1 MRNKRQKLDGWIIA
15 IMVWSAFLH
24 LYQIG
29 NSGSNVYYTAA
40 AKSMA
45 ASWKAFFFAA
55 LDPEGFIT
63 VDKPPVALWL
73 QALSVKVFGISDFS
87 VLLPEALAGIASTWM
102 MYVIVKPW
110 AGRAA
115 ARWASF
121 IFSCTPVFV
130 AVARTNNIDAV
141 LVFTLLVA
149 VWMLMKAVMTKR
161 LAWLLGS
168 FAVVG
173 VGFNMKML
181 QAYMVLP
188 AFYLFYW
195 LAVKTSWKKR
205 IGHLVVATVALL
217 SVSLSY
223 AAAVALIPAD
233 KRPYI
238 GGSQTNSVLELA
250 LGYNGIERLTGEAGP
265 GGGKIGA
272 DFNRGERPSINI
284 GTVNGMPSPPS
295 SETDGAFRALPPTGG
310 MPPTAEGKQEG
321 PSGTLDG
328 GMGGIGRGEIG
339 DPGIFRLFRLPLAG
353 QASWL
358 LPFVIVVAVGW
369 AIDVWRR
376 RQMTAIHRFLLFWFA
391 WLGPMVVFFS
401 IAGFYHRYYLSM
413 LAPAIAVLVGAG
425 GKMLASFGTGE
436 RRMAWLFP
444 TALLATYAFDIW
456 IAWQYNHSLSTV
468 WPMATG
474 FYGLAIVCLWLAM
487 EGRERWRRIVYVFG
501 MLGMLALPAYWS
513 LTPVLYGT
521 NSTIPYAGPDL
532 RREGGAMPTAGMPAG
547 QDGRW
552 RQGQNTVR
560 SDEGIEHRDNHSLA
574 ALVAYLEQHAGKATY
589 LAATIRATEAAEM
602 MLHTDRAVMAMGGF
616 GGTDPVLTP
625 AKLEKMIENGE
636 VKYFLLSG
644 EGRGNNELVQ
654 WIKTHCQEVPS
665 SQWGG
670 AQSET
675 FGGMGRGE
683 MTLYVY
689 NG

>member
-1 MRNKRQKLDGWIIA
+1 MKNIKWKWDGWITA
-15 IMVWSAFLH
+15 IMAWSAFLH
-24 LYQIG
+24 FYQMG

-63 VDKPPVALWL
+63 VDKPPAALWL
-73 QALSVKVFGISDFS
+73 QALSVKVFGVSDFS
-87 VLLPEALAGIASTWM
+87 VLLPEALAGVASTWM

-110 AGRAA
+110 AGRIA

-161 LAWLLGS
+161 LAWLIGS

-195 LAVKTSWKKR
+195 LAAKTSWKKR
-205 IGHLVVATVALL
+205 TGHLAMATVVLL
-217 SVSLSY
+217 AVSLSY
-223 AAAVALIPAD
+223 AGAVALIPAD

-238 GGSQTNSVLELA
+238 GGSKTNSVLELA

-265 GGGKIGA
+265 GGRMGT
-272 DFNRGERPSINI
+272 DFNGRERLTETSGITAPSND
-284 GTVNGMPSPPS
+284 GDNGAFPSEGAPPS
-295 SETDGAFRALPPTGG
+295 MSGAPGAPPSAPG
-310 MPPTAEGKQEG
+310 
-321 PSGTLDG
+321 G

-339 DPGIFRLFRLPLAG
+339 DPGVFRLFQLPLAG

-358 LPFVIVVAVGW
+358 LPFVMVVAVGW
-369 AIDVWRR
+369 MADVWRR
-376 RQMTAIHRFLLFWFA
+376 RQITLFHRFLLFWLA
-391 WLGPMVVFFS
+391 WLGPMMVFFS

-436 RRMAWLFP
+436 RRMSWLFP

-456 IAWQYNHSLSTV
+456 IAWQYNHSLSAV
-468 WPMATG
+468 WPMAVG

-487 EGRERWRRIVYVFG
+487 EGRERWQRIVYAAALFG
-501 MLGMLALPAYWS
+501 LLVLPAYWS

-532 RREGGAMPTAGMPAG
+532 RREGGAMLTAAMPAG

-552 RQGQNTVR
+552 RQGQRDVH
-560 SDEGIEHRDNHSLA
+560 SDEGTELGGRHSLA
-574 ALVAYLEQHAGKATY
+574 ALVAYLEQHAGKTKY

-625 AKLEKMIENGE
+625 AKLEKMVQNGE

-644 EGRGNNELVQ
+644 EGRGDNELVQ

-670 AQSET
+670 GQSET
-675 FGGMGRGE
+675 FGGMGRGG

>member
-1 MRNKRQKLDGWIIA
+1 MKKKQWKLDGWIIA
-15 IMVWSAFLH
+15 IIVWSAFLH

-73 QALSVKVFGISDFS
+73 QALSVKLFGVSDWS
-87 VLLPEALAGIASTWM
+87 VLLPEAAAGIASTWM
-102 MYVIVKPW
+102 IYVIVQPW
-110 AGRAA
+110 AGQTA

-121 IFSCTPVFV
+121 VFSCTPAFV

-141 LVFTLLVA
+141 LVFTLLFA
-149 VWMLMKAVMTKR
+149 TWMLMKAVITQR
-161 LAWLLGS
+161 WTWLVGS

-173 VGFNMKML
+173 IGFNMKML

-195 LAVKTSWKKR
+195 LAGRVPWKKR
-205 IGHLVVATVALL
+205 AGHLLLATIVLL

-265 GGGKIGA
+265 GGGKGRA
-272 DFNRGERPSINI
+272 D
-284 GTVNGMPSPPS
+284 VNGNAQPPVDDKTPFNGKAGTAFPDGSGGAPPTVGSQLQSPPS
-295 SETDGAFRALPPTGG
+295 VPG
-310 MPPTAEGKQEG
+310 
-321 PSGTLDG
+321 G

-339 DPGIFRLFRLPLAG
+339 DPGVLRLFQLPLAG

-358 LPFVIVVAVGW
+358 LPFAAVVAIGLG
-369 AIDVWRR
+369 IDVWRR
-376 RQMTAIHRFLLFWFA
+376 RQMTAFHQFLLFWFA
-391 WLGPMVVFFS
+391 WLGPMLVFFS

-425 GKMLASFGTGE
+425 GAMLALLASSE
-436 RRMAWLFP
+436 RWTRWLFP
-444 TALLATYAFDIW
+444 AALVATYAFEVW
-456 IAWQYNHSLSTV
+456 TAWQYRSSFSPV
-468 WPMATG
+468 WPLAVG
-474 FYGLAIVCLWLAM
+474 FYGSAMVCLWFAM
-487 EGRERWRRIVYVFG
+487 EGREHGRRIVYRAALIGV
-501 MLGMLALPAYWS
+501 LALPAYWS

-532 RREGGAMPTAGMPAG
+532 QRDRGAPMPTAAMPDG
-547 QDGRW
+547 QEERSLRGETGQPGDGAGRW
-552 RQGQNTVR
+552 QTSR
-560 SDEGIEHRDNHSLA
+560 SLT
-574 ALVAYLEQHAGKATY
+574 ALVSYLEQHAGEAKY
-589 LAATIRATEAAEM
+589 LAATIRATEAAEL

-625 AKLEKMIENGE
+625 KKLEEMARNGE

-644 EGRGNNELVQ
+644 EGRGNHELVQ
-654 WIKTHCQEVPS
+654 WIQTHCKEVPFS
-665 SQWGG
+665 EWNGG
-670 AQSET
+670 EKALN
-675 FGGMGRGE
+675 GGMERRE